1 MLCTVGLG
9 MYDNDEENFSMAAH
23 GKLEQFHIGQE
34 DWDSY
39 EEHLKQY
46 FMANNIEK
54 TKKQRA
60 ILRACE
66 QATYKV
72 ILSLVALKK
81 PKKCAYKDVVEHS
94 RCYYSPKPLMII
106 QHCIFN
112 MRYQQ

>member
-1 MLCTVGLG
+1 

-81 PKKCAYKDVVEHS
+81 QENVHIKTLLNTRAAITVPN
-94 RCYYSPKPLMII
+94 L
-106 QHCIFN
+106 
-112 MRYQQ
+112 